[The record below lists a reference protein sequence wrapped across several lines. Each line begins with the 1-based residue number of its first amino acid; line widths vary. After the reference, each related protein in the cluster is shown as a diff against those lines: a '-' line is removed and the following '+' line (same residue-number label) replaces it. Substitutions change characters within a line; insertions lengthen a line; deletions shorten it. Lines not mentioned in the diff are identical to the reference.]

1 MNIEVIVPDDWP
13 PGLTLAM
20 QQLMQRAV
28 RSGWP
33 LITCL
38 RPDATADQI
47 EEIDRQI
54 RALVQDSG
62 LAA

>member
-1 MNIEVIVPDDWP
+1 MNIEVTVPDEWP
-13 PGLTLAM
+13 PGLTMAM
-20 QQLMQRAV
+20 QQLLQRAV

-38 RPDATADQI
+38 RPEATADQI
-47 EEIDRQI
+47 EEINRQI
-54 RALVQDSG
+54 RVLVQDSG

>member
-1 MNIEVIVPDDWP
+1 MKIEVVVPDEWT

-20 QQLMQRAV
+20 QQLMQQAV

-38 RPDATADQI
+38 RREATAEQI
-47 EEIDRQI
+47 EEIDHQI